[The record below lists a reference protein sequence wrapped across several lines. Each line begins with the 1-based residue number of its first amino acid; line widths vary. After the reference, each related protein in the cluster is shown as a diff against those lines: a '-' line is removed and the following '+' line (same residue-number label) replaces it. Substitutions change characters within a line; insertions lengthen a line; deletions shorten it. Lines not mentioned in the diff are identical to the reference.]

1 MDQSEVKIN
10 IIHAAVGGITETDVT
25 LAAASDAI
33 IIGFN
38 VRPTGKTR
46 EVATREKVDIR
57 LYRVIYQA
65 IEDINAARVGLL
77 SPDIV
82 EEDTGIAEV
91 RETFKVP
98 KVGVVAGC
106 YIVEGEISR
115 DDSVRIVRDG
125 TVVYEGEIESLRRFK
140 DDVKSVARGYECG
153 IGIAGYQDIKIGRPH
168 RRLSCG
174 RGRENGIIMKQSSS
188 NRRVNEQA
196 REVISEILL
205 FEISDPRL
213 DMVTITGV
221 EVSYDRSVANV
232 YYSTEPSRYTEV
244 AQAFNAAAGRI
255 RSLMAKKLS
264 WRVAPELRFH
274 LDESVDNAQRIAE
287 ALSADA
293 ARNANASAEDPAE
306 G

>member
-1 MDQSEVKIN
+1 
-10 IIHAAVGGITETDVT
+10 
-25 LAAASDAI
+25 
-33 IIGFN
+33 
-38 VRPTGKTR
+38 
-46 EVATREKVDIR
+46 
-57 LYRVIYQA
+57 
-65 IEDINAARVGLL
+65 
-77 SPDIV
+77 
-82 EEDTGIAEV
+82 
-91 RETFKVP
+91 
-98 KVGVVAGC
+98 
-106 YIVEGEISR
+106 
-115 DDSVRIVRDG
+115 
-125 TVVYEGEIESLRRFK
+125 
-140 DDVKSVARGYECG
+140 
-153 IGIAGYQDIKIGRPH
+153 
-168 RRLSCG
+168 
-174 RGRENGIIMKQSSS
+174 MKQSSS

-221 EVSYDRSVANV
+221 EVSYDRSVASV

-293 ARNANASAEDPAE
+293 ARNATARAEDPAE

>member
-1 MDQSEVKIN
+1 
-10 IIHAAVGGITETDVT
+10 
-25 LAAASDAI
+25 
-33 IIGFN
+33 
-38 VRPTGKTR
+38 
-46 EVATREKVDIR
+46 
-57 LYRVIYQA
+57 
-65 IEDINAARVGLL
+65 
-77 SPDIV
+77 
-82 EEDTGIAEV
+82 
-91 RETFKVP
+91 
-98 KVGVVAGC
+98 
-106 YIVEGEISR
+106 
-115 DDSVRIVRDG
+115 
-125 TVVYEGEIESLRRFK
+125 
-140 DDVKSVARGYECG
+140 
-153 IGIAGYQDIKIGRPH
+153 
-168 RRLSCG
+168 
-174 RGRENGIIMKQSSS
+174 MKQSSS

-274 LDESVDNAQRIAE
+274 LDESVDNAQRIAG

-293 ARNANASAEDPAE
+293 ARNASARAEDPAE

>member
-1 MDQSEVKIN
+1 
-10 IIHAAVGGITETDVT
+10 
-25 LAAASDAI
+25 
-33 IIGFN
+33 
-38 VRPTGKTR
+38 
-46 EVATREKVDIR
+46 
-57 LYRVIYQA
+57 
-65 IEDINAARVGLL
+65 
-77 SPDIV
+77 
-82 EEDTGIAEV
+82 
-91 RETFKVP
+91 
-98 KVGVVAGC
+98 
-106 YIVEGEISR
+106 
-115 DDSVRIVRDG
+115 
-125 TVVYEGEIESLRRFK
+125 
-140 DDVKSVARGYECG
+140 
-153 IGIAGYQDIKIGRPH
+153 
-168 RRLSCG
+168 
-174 RGRENGIIMKQSSS
+174 MKQSSS

-274 LDESVDNAQRIAE
+274 RDESVDNAQRIAE

-293 ARNANASAEDPAE
+293 ARNASARAEDPAE

>member
-1 MDQSEVKIN
+1 
-10 IIHAAVGGITETDVT
+10 
-25 LAAASDAI
+25 
-33 IIGFN
+33 
-38 VRPTGKTR
+38 
-46 EVATREKVDIR
+46 
-57 LYRVIYQA
+57 
-65 IEDINAARVGLL
+65 
-77 SPDIV
+77 
-82 EEDTGIAEV
+82 
-91 RETFKVP
+91 
-98 KVGVVAGC
+98 
-106 YIVEGEISR
+106 
-115 DDSVRIVRDG
+115 
-125 TVVYEGEIESLRRFK
+125 
-140 DDVKSVARGYECG
+140 
-153 IGIAGYQDIKIGRPH
+153 
-168 RRLSCG
+168 
-174 RGRENGIIMKQSSS
+174 MKQSSS

-255 RSLMAKKLS
+255 RSLGAKKLS

-293 ARNANASAEDPAE
+293 ARNASARAEDPAE

>member
-1 MDQSEVKIN
+1 
-10 IIHAAVGGITETDVT
+10 
-25 LAAASDAI
+25 
-33 IIGFN
+33 
-38 VRPTGKTR
+38 
-46 EVATREKVDIR
+46 
-57 LYRVIYQA
+57 
-65 IEDINAARVGLL
+65 
-77 SPDIV
+77 
-82 EEDTGIAEV
+82 
-91 RETFKVP
+91 
-98 KVGVVAGC
+98 
-106 YIVEGEISR
+106 
-115 DDSVRIVRDG
+115 
-125 TVVYEGEIESLRRFK
+125 
-140 DDVKSVARGYECG
+140 
-153 IGIAGYQDIKIGRPH
+153 
-168 RRLSCG
+168 
-174 RGRENGIIMKQSSS
+174 MKQSSS

-293 ARNANASAEDPAE
+293 ARNVNACAEDPAE

>member
-1 MDQSEVKIN
+1 V
-10 IIHAAVGGITETDVT
+10 
-25 LAAASDAI
+25 
-33 IIGFN
+33 
-38 VRPTGKTR
+38 
-46 EVATREKVDIR
+46 
-57 LYRVIYQA
+57 
-65 IEDINAARVGLL
+65 
-77 SPDIV
+77 
-82 EEDTGIAEV
+82 
-91 RETFKVP
+91 
-98 KVGVVAGC
+98 
-106 YIVEGEISR
+106 
-115 DDSVRIVRDG
+115 
-125 TVVYEGEIESLRRFK
+125 
-140 DDVKSVARGYECG
+140 
-153 IGIAGYQDIKIGRPH
+153 
-168 RRLSCG
+168 
-174 RGRENGIIMKQSSS
+174 KQSSS

-293 ARNANASAEDPAE
+293 ARNASARAEDPAE

>member
-1 MDQSEVKIN
+1 M
-10 IIHAAVGGITETDVT
+10 
-25 LAAASDAI
+25 
-33 IIGFN
+33 
-38 VRPTGKTR
+38 R
-46 EVATREKVDIR
+46 
-57 LYRVIYQA
+57 
-65 IEDINAARVGLL
+65 
-77 SPDIV
+77 
-82 EEDTGIAEV
+82 
-91 RETFKVP
+91 
-98 KVGVVAGC
+98 
-106 YIVEGEISR
+106 
-115 DDSVRIVRDG
+115 
-125 TVVYEGEIESLRRFK
+125 
-140 DDVKSVARGYECG
+140 
-153 IGIAGYQDIKIGRPH
+153 
-168 RRLSCG
+168 
-174 RGRENGIIMKQSSS
+174 QSSS

-205 FEISDPRL
+205 FEISDSRL

-293 ARNANASAEDPAE
+293 ARNASARAEDPAE

>member
-1 MDQSEVKIN
+1 
-10 IIHAAVGGITETDVT
+10 
-25 LAAASDAI
+25 
-33 IIGFN
+33 
-38 VRPTGKTR
+38 
-46 EVATREKVDIR
+46 
-57 LYRVIYQA
+57 
-65 IEDINAARVGLL
+65 
-77 SPDIV
+77 
-82 EEDTGIAEV
+82 
-91 RETFKVP
+91 
-98 KVGVVAGC
+98 
-106 YIVEGEISR
+106 
-115 DDSVRIVRDG
+115 
-125 TVVYEGEIESLRRFK
+125 
-140 DDVKSVARGYECG
+140 
-153 IGIAGYQDIKIGRPH
+153 
-168 RRLSCG
+168 
-174 RGRENGIIMKQSSS
+174 MKQSSS

-264 WRVAPELRFH
+264 WGVAPELRFH

-293 ARNANASAEDPAE
+293 ARNASASAEDPAE

>member
-1 MDQSEVKIN
+1 
-10 IIHAAVGGITETDVT
+10 
-25 LAAASDAI
+25 
-33 IIGFN
+33 
-38 VRPTGKTR
+38 
-46 EVATREKVDIR
+46 
-57 LYRVIYQA
+57 
-65 IEDINAARVGLL
+65 
-77 SPDIV
+77 
-82 EEDTGIAEV
+82 
-91 RETFKVP
+91 
-98 KVGVVAGC
+98 
-106 YIVEGEISR
+106 
-115 DDSVRIVRDG
+115 
-125 TVVYEGEIESLRRFK
+125 
-140 DDVKSVARGYECG
+140 
-153 IGIAGYQDIKIGRPH
+153 
-168 RRLSCG
+168 
-174 RGRENGIIMKQSSS
+174 MKQSSS

-244 AQAFNAAAGRI
+244 AQAFNAAAGRF

-293 ARNANASAEDPAE
+293 ARNASARAEDPAE

>member
-1 MDQSEVKIN
+1 
-10 IIHAAVGGITETDVT
+10 
-25 LAAASDAI
+25 
-33 IIGFN
+33 
-38 VRPTGKTR
+38 
-46 EVATREKVDIR
+46 
-57 LYRVIYQA
+57 
-65 IEDINAARVGLL
+65 
-77 SPDIV
+77 
-82 EEDTGIAEV
+82 
-91 RETFKVP
+91 
-98 KVGVVAGC
+98 
-106 YIVEGEISR
+106 
-115 DDSVRIVRDG
+115 
-125 TVVYEGEIESLRRFK
+125 
-140 DDVKSVARGYECG
+140 
-153 IGIAGYQDIKIGRPH
+153 
-168 RRLSCG
+168 
-174 RGRENGIIMKQSSS
+174 MKQSSP

-293 ARNANASAEDPAE
+293 ARNANARAEDPAE

>member
-1 MDQSEVKIN
+1 
-10 IIHAAVGGITETDVT
+10 
-25 LAAASDAI
+25 
-33 IIGFN
+33 
-38 VRPTGKTR
+38 
-46 EVATREKVDIR
+46 
-57 LYRVIYQA
+57 
-65 IEDINAARVGLL
+65 
-77 SPDIV
+77 
-82 EEDTGIAEV
+82 
-91 RETFKVP
+91 
-98 KVGVVAGC
+98 
-106 YIVEGEISR
+106 
-115 DDSVRIVRDG
+115 
-125 TVVYEGEIESLRRFK
+125 
-140 DDVKSVARGYECG
+140 
-153 IGIAGYQDIKIGRPH
+153 
-168 RRLSCG
+168 
-174 RGRENGIIMKQSSS
+174 MKQSSS

-287 ALSADA
+287 AFSADA

>member
-1 MDQSEVKIN
+1 
-10 IIHAAVGGITETDVT
+10 
-25 LAAASDAI
+25 
-33 IIGFN
+33 
-38 VRPTGKTR
+38 
-46 EVATREKVDIR
+46 
-57 LYRVIYQA
+57 
-65 IEDINAARVGLL
+65 
-77 SPDIV
+77 
-82 EEDTGIAEV
+82 
-91 RETFKVP
+91 
-98 KVGVVAGC
+98 
-106 YIVEGEISR
+106 
-115 DDSVRIVRDG
+115 
-125 TVVYEGEIESLRRFK
+125 
-140 DDVKSVARGYECG
+140 
-153 IGIAGYQDIKIGRPH
+153 
-168 RRLSCG
+168 
-174 RGRENGIIMKQSSS
+174 MKQSSS

-232 YYSTEPSRYTEV
+232 YYSTKPSRYTEV

-293 ARNANASAEDPAE
+293 ARNASARAEDPAE

>member
-1 MDQSEVKIN
+1 
-10 IIHAAVGGITETDVT
+10 
-25 LAAASDAI
+25 
-33 IIGFN
+33 
-38 VRPTGKTR
+38 
-46 EVATREKVDIR
+46 
-57 LYRVIYQA
+57 
-65 IEDINAARVGLL
+65 
-77 SPDIV
+77 
-82 EEDTGIAEV
+82 
-91 RETFKVP
+91 
-98 KVGVVAGC
+98 
-106 YIVEGEISR
+106 
-115 DDSVRIVRDG
+115 
-125 TVVYEGEIESLRRFK
+125 
-140 DDVKSVARGYECG
+140 
-153 IGIAGYQDIKIGRPH
+153 
-168 RRLSCG
+168 
-174 RGRENGIIMKQSSS
+174 MKQSSS

-213 DMVTITGV
+213 NMVTITGV

-293 ARNANASAEDPAE
+293 ARNASARAEDPAE

>member
-1 MDQSEVKIN
+1 
-10 IIHAAVGGITETDVT
+10 
-25 LAAASDAI
+25 
-33 IIGFN
+33 
-38 VRPTGKTR
+38 
-46 EVATREKVDIR
+46 
-57 LYRVIYQA
+57 
-65 IEDINAARVGLL
+65 
-77 SPDIV
+77 
-82 EEDTGIAEV
+82 
-91 RETFKVP
+91 
-98 KVGVVAGC
+98 
-106 YIVEGEISR
+106 
-115 DDSVRIVRDG
+115 
-125 TVVYEGEIESLRRFK
+125 
-140 DDVKSVARGYECG
+140 
-153 IGIAGYQDIKIGRPH
+153 
-168 RRLSCG
+168 
-174 RGRENGIIMKQSSS
+174 MKQSSS

-221 EVSYDRSVANV
+221 EVGYDRSVANV

-293 ARNANASAEDPAE
+293 ARNANASVEDPAE

>member
-1 MDQSEVKIN
+1 
-10 IIHAAVGGITETDVT
+10 
-25 LAAASDAI
+25 
-33 IIGFN
+33 
-38 VRPTGKTR
+38 
-46 EVATREKVDIR
+46 
-57 LYRVIYQA
+57 
-65 IEDINAARVGLL
+65 
-77 SPDIV
+77 
-82 EEDTGIAEV
+82 
-91 RETFKVP
+91 
-98 KVGVVAGC
+98 
-106 YIVEGEISR
+106 
-115 DDSVRIVRDG
+115 
-125 TVVYEGEIESLRRFK
+125 
-140 DDVKSVARGYECG
+140 
-153 IGIAGYQDIKIGRPH
+153 
-168 RRLSCG
+168 
-174 RGRENGIIMKQSSS
+174 MKQPSS

>member
-1 MDQSEVKIN
+1 
-10 IIHAAVGGITETDVT
+10 
-25 LAAASDAI
+25 
-33 IIGFN
+33 
-38 VRPTGKTR
+38 
-46 EVATREKVDIR
+46 
-57 LYRVIYQA
+57 
-65 IEDINAARVGLL
+65 
-77 SPDIV
+77 
-82 EEDTGIAEV
+82 
-91 RETFKVP
+91 
-98 KVGVVAGC
+98 
-106 YIVEGEISR
+106 
-115 DDSVRIVRDG
+115 
-125 TVVYEGEIESLRRFK
+125 
-140 DDVKSVARGYECG
+140 
-153 IGIAGYQDIKIGRPH
+153 
-168 RRLSCG
+168 
-174 RGRENGIIMKQSSS
+174 MKQSSS

-221 EVSYDRSVANV
+221 EVSYDRSVANA

-293 ARNANASAEDPAE
+293 ARNANARAEDPAE

>member
-1 MDQSEVKIN
+1 
-10 IIHAAVGGITETDVT
+10 
-25 LAAASDAI
+25 
-33 IIGFN
+33 
-38 VRPTGKTR
+38 
-46 EVATREKVDIR
+46 
-57 LYRVIYQA
+57 
-65 IEDINAARVGLL
+65 
-77 SPDIV
+77 
-82 EEDTGIAEV
+82 
-91 RETFKVP
+91 
-98 KVGVVAGC
+98 
-106 YIVEGEISR
+106 
-115 DDSVRIVRDG
+115 
-125 TVVYEGEIESLRRFK
+125 
-140 DDVKSVARGYECG
+140 
-153 IGIAGYQDIKIGRPH
+153 
-168 RRLSCG
+168 
-174 RGRENGIIMKQSSS
+174 MKQSSS
-188 NRRVNEQA
+188 NRKVNEQA

-293 ARNANASAEDPAE
+293 ARNASARAEDPAE

>member
-1 MDQSEVKIN
+1 
-10 IIHAAVGGITETDVT
+10 
-25 LAAASDAI
+25 
-33 IIGFN
+33 
-38 VRPTGKTR
+38 
-46 EVATREKVDIR
+46 
-57 LYRVIYQA
+57 
-65 IEDINAARVGLL
+65 
-77 SPDIV
+77 
-82 EEDTGIAEV
+82 
-91 RETFKVP
+91 
-98 KVGVVAGC
+98 
-106 YIVEGEISR
+106 
-115 DDSVRIVRDG
+115 
-125 TVVYEGEIESLRRFK
+125 
-140 DDVKSVARGYECG
+140 
-153 IGIAGYQDIKIGRPH
+153 
-168 RRLSCG
+168 
-174 RGRENGIIMKQSSS
+174 MKQSSS

-264 WRVAPELRFH
+264 WRAAPELRFH

-293 ARNANASAEDPAE
+293 ARNASARAEDPAE

>member
-1 MDQSEVKIN
+1 
-10 IIHAAVGGITETDVT
+10 
-25 LAAASDAI
+25 
-33 IIGFN
+33 
-38 VRPTGKTR
+38 
-46 EVATREKVDIR
+46 
-57 LYRVIYQA
+57 
-65 IEDINAARVGLL
+65 
-77 SPDIV
+77 
-82 EEDTGIAEV
+82 
-91 RETFKVP
+91 
-98 KVGVVAGC
+98 
-106 YIVEGEISR
+106 
-115 DDSVRIVRDG
+115 
-125 TVVYEGEIESLRRFK
+125 
-140 DDVKSVARGYECG
+140 
-153 IGIAGYQDIKIGRPH
+153 
-168 RRLSCG
+168 
-174 RGRENGIIMKQSSS
+174 MKQSSS

-255 RSLMAKKLS
+255 RSLMAKNLS

-293 ARNANASAEDPAE
+293 ARNANARAEDPAE

>member
-1 MDQSEVKIN
+1 
-10 IIHAAVGGITETDVT
+10 
-25 LAAASDAI
+25 
-33 IIGFN
+33 
-38 VRPTGKTR
+38 
-46 EVATREKVDIR
+46 
-57 LYRVIYQA
+57 
-65 IEDINAARVGLL
+65 
-77 SPDIV
+77 
-82 EEDTGIAEV
+82 
-91 RETFKVP
+91 
-98 KVGVVAGC
+98 
-106 YIVEGEISR
+106 
-115 DDSVRIVRDG
+115 
-125 TVVYEGEIESLRRFK
+125 
-140 DDVKSVARGYECG
+140 
-153 IGIAGYQDIKIGRPH
+153 
-168 RRLSCG
+168 
-174 RGRENGIIMKQSSS
+174 MKQSSS

-293 ARNANASAEDPAE
+293 ARNARARAEDPAE

>member
-1 MDQSEVKIN
+1 
-10 IIHAAVGGITETDVT
+10 
-25 LAAASDAI
+25 
-33 IIGFN
+33 
-38 VRPTGKTR
+38 
-46 EVATREKVDIR
+46 
-57 LYRVIYQA
+57 
-65 IEDINAARVGLL
+65 
-77 SPDIV
+77 
-82 EEDTGIAEV
+82 
-91 RETFKVP
+91 
-98 KVGVVAGC
+98 
-106 YIVEGEISR
+106 
-115 DDSVRIVRDG
+115 
-125 TVVYEGEIESLRRFK
+125 
-140 DDVKSVARGYECG
+140 
-153 IGIAGYQDIKIGRPH
+153 
-168 RRLSCG
+168 
-174 RGRENGIIMKQSSS
+174 MKQSSS

-221 EVSYDRSVANV
+221 EVSYARSVANV

-293 ARNANASAEDPAE
+293 ARNASARAEDPAE

>member
-1 MDQSEVKIN
+1 
-10 IIHAAVGGITETDVT
+10 
-25 LAAASDAI
+25 
-33 IIGFN
+33 
-38 VRPTGKTR
+38 
-46 EVATREKVDIR
+46 
-57 LYRVIYQA
+57 
-65 IEDINAARVGLL
+65 
-77 SPDIV
+77 
-82 EEDTGIAEV
+82 
-91 RETFKVP
+91 
-98 KVGVVAGC
+98 
-106 YIVEGEISR
+106 
-115 DDSVRIVRDG
+115 
-125 TVVYEGEIESLRRFK
+125 
-140 DDVKSVARGYECG
+140 
-153 IGIAGYQDIKIGRPH
+153 
-168 RRLSCG
+168 
-174 RGRENGIIMKQSSS
+174 MKQSSS

-264 WRVAPELRFH
+264 WCVAPELRFH

-293 ARNANASAEDPAE
+293 ARNASARAEDPAE

>member
-1 MDQSEVKIN
+1 
-10 IIHAAVGGITETDVT
+10 
-25 LAAASDAI
+25 
-33 IIGFN
+33 
-38 VRPTGKTR
+38 
-46 EVATREKVDIR
+46 
-57 LYRVIYQA
+57 
-65 IEDINAARVGLL
+65 
-77 SPDIV
+77 
-82 EEDTGIAEV
+82 
-91 RETFKVP
+91 
-98 KVGVVAGC
+98 
-106 YIVEGEISR
+106 
-115 DDSVRIVRDG
+115 
-125 TVVYEGEIESLRRFK
+125 
-140 DDVKSVARGYECG
+140 
-153 IGIAGYQDIKIGRPH
+153 
-168 RRLSCG
+168 
-174 RGRENGIIMKQSSS
+174 MKLSSS

>member
-1 MDQSEVKIN
+1 
-10 IIHAAVGGITETDVT
+10 
-25 LAAASDAI
+25 
-33 IIGFN
+33 
-38 VRPTGKTR
+38 
-46 EVATREKVDIR
+46 
-57 LYRVIYQA
+57 
-65 IEDINAARVGLL
+65 
-77 SPDIV
+77 
-82 EEDTGIAEV
+82 
-91 RETFKVP
+91 
-98 KVGVVAGC
+98 
-106 YIVEGEISR
+106 
-115 DDSVRIVRDG
+115 
-125 TVVYEGEIESLRRFK
+125 
-140 DDVKSVARGYECG
+140 
-153 IGIAGYQDIKIGRPH
+153 
-168 RRLSCG
+168 
-174 RGRENGIIMKQSSS
+174 MKQSSS

-232 YYSTEPSRYTEV
+232 YYSTEASRYTEV

-293 ARNANASAEDPAE
+293 ARNASARAEDPAE

>member
-1 MDQSEVKIN
+1 
-10 IIHAAVGGITETDVT
+10 
-25 LAAASDAI
+25 
-33 IIGFN
+33 
-38 VRPTGKTR
+38 
-46 EVATREKVDIR
+46 
-57 LYRVIYQA
+57 
-65 IEDINAARVGLL
+65 
-77 SPDIV
+77 
-82 EEDTGIAEV
+82 
-91 RETFKVP
+91 
-98 KVGVVAGC
+98 
-106 YIVEGEISR
+106 
-115 DDSVRIVRDG
+115 
-125 TVVYEGEIESLRRFK
+125 
-140 DDVKSVARGYECG
+140 
-153 IGIAGYQDIKIGRPH
+153 
-168 RRLSCG
+168 
-174 RGRENGIIMKQSSS
+174 MKQSSS

-293 ARNANASAEDPAE
+293 ARNTNARAEDPAE

>member
-1 MDQSEVKIN
+1 
-10 IIHAAVGGITETDVT
+10 
-25 LAAASDAI
+25 
-33 IIGFN
+33 
-38 VRPTGKTR
+38 
-46 EVATREKVDIR
+46 
-57 LYRVIYQA
+57 
-65 IEDINAARVGLL
+65 
-77 SPDIV
+77 
-82 EEDTGIAEV
+82 
-91 RETFKVP
+91 
-98 KVGVVAGC
+98 
-106 YIVEGEISR
+106 
-115 DDSVRIVRDG
+115 
-125 TVVYEGEIESLRRFK
+125 
-140 DDVKSVARGYECG
+140 
-153 IGIAGYQDIKIGRPH
+153 
-168 RRLSCG
+168 
-174 RGRENGIIMKQSSS
+174 MKQSSS

-293 ARNANASAEDPAE
+293 ARNASACAEDPAE

>member
-1 MDQSEVKIN
+1 
-10 IIHAAVGGITETDVT
+10 
-25 LAAASDAI
+25 
-33 IIGFN
+33 
-38 VRPTGKTR
+38 
-46 EVATREKVDIR
+46 
-57 LYRVIYQA
+57 
-65 IEDINAARVGLL
+65 
-77 SPDIV
+77 
-82 EEDTGIAEV
+82 
-91 RETFKVP
+91 
-98 KVGVVAGC
+98 
-106 YIVEGEISR
+106 
-115 DDSVRIVRDG
+115 
-125 TVVYEGEIESLRRFK
+125 
-140 DDVKSVARGYECG
+140 
-153 IGIAGYQDIKIGRPH
+153 
-168 RRLSCG
+168 
-174 RGRENGIIMKQSSS
+174 MKQSSS

-264 WRVAPELRFH
+264 WRVAPDLRFH

-293 ARNANASAEDPAE
+293 ARNASARAEDPAE

>member
-1 MDQSEVKIN
+1 
-10 IIHAAVGGITETDVT
+10 
-25 LAAASDAI
+25 
-33 IIGFN
+33 
-38 VRPTGKTR
+38 
-46 EVATREKVDIR
+46 
-57 LYRVIYQA
+57 
-65 IEDINAARVGLL
+65 
-77 SPDIV
+77 
-82 EEDTGIAEV
+82 
-91 RETFKVP
+91 
-98 KVGVVAGC
+98 
-106 YIVEGEISR
+106 
-115 DDSVRIVRDG
+115 
-125 TVVYEGEIESLRRFK
+125 
-140 DDVKSVARGYECG
+140 
-153 IGIAGYQDIKIGRPH
+153 
-168 RRLSCG
+168 
-174 RGRENGIIMKQSSS
+174 MKQSSS

-293 ARNANASAEDPAE
+293 ARNANACAEDPAE